1 MGGNDTSTTS
11 KKTPQEPLAP
21 SASRAAATD
30 DASHELRNSSP
41 SGCSRKKLLMSASS
55 VAGSD
60 LDPNPMSSR
69 PKTAPADE
77 TRGTSS
83 SLSPGASPTSSLSP
97 PPTSTSSPKTLPVPK
112 APRCEYPGCPKSAKY
127 GLREAPPSKCQA
139 HKRAGQYT
147 TNRHGELLMATR
159 DGDAFRTPAVAVPV
173 PAVTVPPSPASSE
186 IAGTEAASARP
197 RRRST
202 GSSGSSVPSHRKPKE
217 NLSSSVH
224 TLKRKNRPGTSSSRH
239 EESPAPKNR
248 SCLFPGCG
256 ARPTHGLPGAARAVY
271 CFSHKKGSMV
281 DLFSEALAVNNHE
294 EKSVTSAAP
303 TEGKKKKQTQAKKE
317 REMTGMTADQRGAK
331 QARRESSIME
341 GNKGTTSKDDGG
353 HRGAKKIRDNET
365 KVNRGMGASGG
376 SVGAIA
382 TAAAAGTSEMSVK
395 SPAAKPLVKSTSEAK
410 EPADTTAPPPQPT
423 SRPSDGMA
431 PSVEMLILRQAR
443 EAAKTEAEASGSG
456 RRPRAP
462 SRRALEASG
471 RLRGDGAQWMT
482 REKKAEQAR
491 VNSELRKKR
500 KESREAGLKV
510 GVVLEAFVPRAPSRR
525 ALEASGRL
533 RGDGAQWMTREKKA
547 EQARVNSELR
557 KKRKE
562 SREAGLK
569 VGVVLEAFVPR
580 APSRRALEASGR
592 LRGDGA
598 QWMTRE
604 KKAEQ
609 ARVNT
614 ELREK
619 RKKSR
624 EAGLKVG
631 VVLEAFV

>member
-11 KKTPQEPLAP
+11 KKTLQEPRAP
-21 SASRAAATD
+21 STSPAASTD
-30 DASHELRNSSP
+30 DASHEQHNNSS
-41 SGCSRKKLLMSASS
+41 SECLQKKPLTSVSS
-55 VAGSD
+55 VAGSEI
-60 LDPNPMSSR
+60 DPNPMSSR
-69 PKTAPADE
+69 PKAAPADE
-77 TRGTSS
+77 TCGTSS
-83 SLSPGASPTSSLSP
+83 SQSPGVSPTSSLSP
-97 PPTSTSSPKTLPVPK
+97 PPTSTSSPKTLLAPK
-112 APRCEYPGCPKSAKY
+112 APPCEYPGCPKYAKY
-127 GLREAPPSKCQA
+127 GLRDAPPSKCQV

-173 PAVTVPPSPASSE
+173 PDVTVPPSPASSE
-186 IAGTEAASARP
+186 FSGTEAASVRP
-197 RRRST
+197 RRRSA
-202 GSSGSSVPSHRKPKE
+202 GSSGSSVPSHRKPEAK
-217 NLSSSVH
+217 LSSPVH

-239 EESPAPKNR
+239 EESPAPQNR

-281 DLFSEALAVNNHE
+281 NLFSEAPAVNNHQ
-294 EKSVTSAAP
+294 EKRVTAPAP
-303 TEGKKKKQTQAKKE
+303 TGGKKKKQTQEKKE
-317 REMTGMTADQRGAK
+317 WKLTGMAADQRGAK
-331 QARRESSIME
+331 KARRESSIKE
-341 GNKGTTSKDDGG
+341 DNKGATSKDGGG
-353 HRGAKKIRDNET
+353 HRGAKNIRGNET
-365 KVNRGMGASGG
+365 KVNRGMGASEG

-382 TAAAAGTSEMSVK
+382 TAAAAGTSEMSAK
-395 SPAAKPLVKSTSEAK
+395 PPAAKTPVKSTRKAK

-423 SRPSDGMA
+423 SRPSEGMA
-431 PSVEMLILRQAR
+431 PSVEMLILKQAR
-443 EAAKTEAEASGSG
+443 EAAKTEAEASGGG
-456 RRPRAP
+456 RR
-462 SRRALEASG
+462 
-471 RLRGDGAQWMT
+471 
-482 REKKAEQAR
+482 
-491 VNSELRKKR
+491 
-500 KESREAGLKV
+500 
-510 GVVLEAFVPRAPSRR
+510 
-525 ALEASGRL
+525 
-533 RGDGAQWMTREKKA
+533 
-547 EQARVNSELR
+547 
-557 KKRKE
+557 
-562 SREAGLK
+562 
-569 VGVVLEAFVPR
+569 PR

>member
-1 MGGNDTSTTS
+1 M
-11 KKTPQEPLAP
+11 
-21 SASRAAATD
+21 
-30 DASHELRNSSP
+30 
-41 SGCSRKKLLMSASS
+41 
-55 VAGSD
+55 AGSD

-83 SLSPGASPTSSLSP
+83 SLSPGVSPASSMSP
-97 PPTSTSSPKTLPVPK
+97 PPTSTSSPKTLQAPT

-127 GLREAPPSKCQA
+127 GLRDAPPSKCQA

-186 IAGTEAASARP
+186 IAGTEAASAQP

-202 GSSGSSVPSHRKPKE
+202 GSTGSSVPSHRKPKAK
-217 NLSSSVH
+217 LSSSVH
-224 TLKRKNRPGTSSSRH
+224 ALKRKSRPGTSSSRH
-239 EESPAPKNR
+239 EESRAPQYH
-248 SCLFPGCG
+248 SCLFPECG
-256 ARPTHGLPGAARAVY
+256 ARPIYGLPGAARAAY

-281 DLFSEALAVNNHE
+281 DLFSEAPAVNNHE
-294 EKSVTSAAP
+294 AKRVTPAAP
-303 TEGKKKKQTQAKKE
+303 TEGKRKKQKKGHEE
-317 REMTGMTADQRGAK
+317 RKMTGMTADQRGAK
-331 QARRESSIME
+331 KARRESSIKE
-341 GNKGTTSKDDGG
+341 DNKGATSKDDGG
-353 HRGAKKIRDNET
+353 HRGAKKIRDNKT
-365 KVNRGMGASGG
+365 KVNGGMGASEA
-376 SVGAIA
+376 SVGAIV
-382 TAAAAGTSEMSVK
+382 TAAAAGTSEMSTK
-395 SPAAKPLVKSTSEAK
+395 SPAAKPSVKPTRKVK
-410 EPADTTAPPPQPT
+410 EPADTIVPPPQPT

-510 GVVLEAFVPRAPSRR
+510 GVVLEAFV
-525 ALEASGRL
+525 
-533 RGDGAQWMTREKKA
+533 
-547 EQARVNSELR
+547 
-557 KKRKE
+557 
-562 SREAGLK
+562 
-569 VGVVLEAFVPR
+569 
-580 APSRRALEASGR
+580 
-592 LRGDGA
+592 
-598 QWMTRE
+598 
-604 KKAEQ
+604 
-609 ARVNT
+609 
-614 ELREK
+614 
-619 RKKSR
+619 
-624 EAGLKVG
+624 
-631 VVLEAFV
+631 